1 MLAFQATEKVLVVI
15 PFFGFDGSLWGYTNW
30 GPGQPNNL
38 NGTQD
43 FVAFIGPYEDGKWDD
58 VGGPSRVFILFV
70 KNHSK
75 SCADIRIKKL
85 YTTKK

>member
-43 FVAFIGPYEDGKWDD
+43 FVAFIGPYED
-58 VGGPSRVFILFV
+58 
-70 KNHSK
+70 
-75 SCADIRIKKL
+75 
-85 YTTKK
+85 